1 MRLIV
6 HTATPIRSK
15 YGSELVKEA
24 NTLFLEEKNRN
35 GVEINTSD
43 TGASHFGDSHDKSLE
58 FRPLKIKQRK
68 LTL

>member
-24 NTLFLEEKNRN
+24 NTLFLEEKKT
-35 GVEINTSD
+35 VMEWKLIPLIQVLHISVILMINLWNL
-43 TGASHFGDSHDKSLE
+43 G
-58 FRPLKIKQRK
+58 P
-68 LTL
+68 